1 VSRDISISLSDS
13 LWRTADIGPPAV
25 RAERARQ
32 RHRRLHT
39 DVDSGTHMTKK
50 DWLRT
55 CMRIETRLDD
65 LNIDAVMPETKS
77 TSQKAASETQQI
89 R

>member
-1 VSRDISISLSDS
+1 
-13 LWRTADIGPPAV
+13 
-25 RAERARQ
+25 
-32 RHRRLHT
+32 
-39 DVDSGTHMTKK
+39 MTKK

-77 TSQKAASETQQI
+77 TSQKAASETKQI